1 MNLVFAKA
9 KTAEAIHEALRAGRT
24 AVWFKDQI
32 FGRKQ
37 YLEPLFY
44 GSIEV
49 LPPHVWPQK
58 SGWVQVRNLCAADI
72 YLERP
77 GTWRPEKV
85 KLPAQSTTMVRL
97 PFTPKSKVNEVKF
110 TATNFIIAPDQA
122 LEVKLVVRKP

>member
-9 KTAEAIHEALRAGRT
+9 KTAEAIHEALLAGRT
-24 AVWFKDQI
+24 AVWFKDRI
-32 FGRKQ
+32 IGRKQ

-44 GSIEV
+44 GCIEV
-49 LPPHVWPQK
+49 VSPAVWPQK

-72 YLERP
+72 QLERP
-77 GTWRPEKV
+77 GDWRPQKLV
-85 KLPAQSTTMVRL
+85 LPAGATTLVRMSF
-97 PFTPKSKVNEVKF
+97 PPKAKVVEVKY